1 MTQPPEMTRPMN
13 FKHAFLVHLACSALV
28 IVIAWMLGGPQQAVS
43 AAAGAVV
50 IMVSV
55 GFMVWAIQRLF
66 EKKSVAL
73 AGMVIVI
80 KYLLLGVALYWL
92 TQQTWVNIGWHA
104 AGVASVVLTAVFYSL
119 TSNEKTN
126 ESKTSN

>member
-1 MTQPPEMTRPMN
+1 MN
-13 FKHAFLVHLACSALV
+13 LKHAFLVHLACSTLV
-28 IVIAWMLGGPQQAVS
+28 ILIALALGGPQQAAS
-43 AAAGAVV
+43 AAAGAVIV
-50 IMVSV
+50 MISV
-55 GFMVWAIQRLF
+55 GFMAWAIQRLF

-92 TQQTWVNIGWHA
+92 TQQPWANVGWLA

-119 TSNEKTN
+119 TSNE
-126 ESKTSN
+126 SKINS